1 MCPMSISARTRQSTW
16 STDAPE
22 GSITATAKGTRNH
35 GFHHPNPFYGNPPR
49 RHPVTGS
56 KHGHPYEVPFGYPPG
71 GTELAC
77 VLGAVH
83 RLRRQRRRASVPH
96 IG

>member
-1 MCPMSISARTRQSTW
+1 MAFIILILFMEILLAILLP
-16 STDAPE
+16 
-22 GSITATAKGTRNH
+22 G
-35 GFHHPNPFYGNPPR
+35 PNMGN
-49 RHPVTGS
+49 
-56 KHGHPYEVPFGYPPG
+56 PYEVPFGYPPG